1 MNTPEDNA
9 RWVQYVRRRA
19 WWNGWVV
26 GASVMLLVL
35 ALAGWVK

>member
-19 WWNGWVV
+19 WWSGWVV
-26 GASVMLLVL
+26 GVASMLLVM
-35 ALAGWVK
+35 AIAGMLR